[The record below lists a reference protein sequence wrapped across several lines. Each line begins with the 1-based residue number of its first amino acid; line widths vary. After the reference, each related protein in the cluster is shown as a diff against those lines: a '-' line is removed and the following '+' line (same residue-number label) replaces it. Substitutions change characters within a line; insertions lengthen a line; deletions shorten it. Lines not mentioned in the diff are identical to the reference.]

1 MKAIEVENLRKSYGS
16 TEVLNGIN
24 LAVEQ
29 GSLLA
34 LLGSNGAG
42 KTTTVRILSTLLRFN
57 SGTVKVFGH
66 DLRHEADA
74 VRRRIS
80 LTGQFA
86 SVDDELTGMEN
97 LILIARLLGYSWRNA
112 KTRANQLLHG
122 FGLEAAADRRVKQ
135 YSGGMR
141 RRLDIACSIVVAPD
155 LLFLDE
161 PTTGLDPRSRR
172 QIWDIIR
179 AMTARGITVLLT
191 TQYLEEADVLADR
204 IVIIDDGLIIADGTP
219 AELKASTGFT
229 MLRIRIEDA
238 GQRGI
243 TEQILSE
250 TLAIAAQFHVD
261 GLSLIARVPDTR
273 LVPATISRL
282 SEANIKISEISLGQP
297 SLDDVFLT
305 LTQPKVQENTVDP
318 RML

>member
-1 MKAIEVENLRKSYGS
+1 MNAIEVENLRKSYGNV
-16 TEVLNGIN
+16 EVLKGIN
-24 LAVEQ
+24 LTVEQ

-42 KTTTVRILSTLLRFN
+42 KTTIVRILSTLLRFN

-66 DLRHEADA
+66 YLTQEADA

-86 SVDDELTGMEN
+86 SVDDELTGREN
-97 LILIARLLGYSWRNA
+97 LILIARLLGYSWRDA
-112 KTRANQLLHG
+112 KTRASLLLHG
-122 FGLEAAADRRVKQ
+122 FDLEDAADRRVRQ

-141 RRLDIACSIVVAPD
+141 RRLDIACSIVVVPD

-179 AMTARGITVLLT
+179 AMRAIGITVLLT

-204 IVIIDDGLIIADGTP
+204 IVIIDNGLVIADGTP
-219 AELKASTGFT
+219 SQLKASIGFG
-229 MLRIRIEDA
+229 MLRIRLDDA
-238 GQRGI
+238 EQRGM
-243 TEQILSE
+243 TEQIISQ
-250 TLAIAAQFHVD
+250 TLGIDAQFQAD
-261 GLSLIARVPDTR
+261 GLSLIAKVPDTR
-273 LVPATISRL
+273 LVPPTISRL

-297 SLDDVFLT
+297 SLDDVFLA
-305 LTQPKVQENTVDP
+305 LTRPKFHENTVDP